1 VPHAGPAVE
10 DRSRLYGMTVA
21 YRLRYSLP
29 EGTHVRILGIKRS
42 ISIHSCS
49 KAQQQPFFAPS
60 GRLLLF

>member
-1 VPHAGPAVE
+1 MV
-10 DRSRLYGMTVA
+10 VA

-29 EGTHVRILGIKRS
+29 LGTHVRIPGIKRS

-60 GRLLLF
+60 GRLLLFA